1 MKAVSKLEIETSFG
15 AGSLCSY
22 ESEMAAEIQM
32 SSAQEAVEF
41 PYRAMSS
48 TAIASIVFAI
58 IAILLGFF
66 FWPALGLSVI
76 GMLVGLLGYRQIR
89 RFPNE
94 FDGKQIAKTGIVL
107 NLLILLGGTAM
118 HTYIYLTEVP
128 EGYTRVQFYELQQ
141 DGDGPDQPT
150 EKAFEIDGEQI
161 FLKGY
166 IHPSSGSGLL
176 KRFILVPDLGTCCFG
191 GQPKSSDMI
200 EVSLMGG
207 KTTRAGMTK
216 KKLAGTFKL
225 NQAPQS
231 VTDFDNSVF
240 YRLKVDQVR

>member
-1 MKAVSKLEIETSFG
+1 MELEAG
-15 AGSLCSY
+15 ALLRCC
-22 ESEMAAEIQM
+22 EREMSAEIQM
-32 SSAQEAVEF
+32 SSVAEAVEF

-48 TAIASIVFAI
+48 TAIASVVFAV
-58 IAILLGFF
+58 IAVLFGFF
-66 FWPALGLSVI
+66 FWPALGLSLI
-76 GMLVGLLGYRQIR
+76 GVAVGVFGYRQIVR
-89 RFPNE
+89 YPEE
-94 FDGKQIAKTGIVL
+94 FDGGRIAVIGIVM
-107 NLLILLGGTAM
+107 NLLILAGGASL

-128 EGYTRVQFYELQQ
+128 DGYTRIQFYELQQ
-141 DGDGPDQPT
+141 ANEGPDMPT
-150 EKAFEIDGEQI
+150 EKALEINGEAV

-200 EVSLMGG
+200 EVTLRGG
-207 KTTRAGMTK
+207 QTTKAGMTK
-216 KKLAGTFKL
+216 KKLAGTFTL

-231 VTDFDNSVF
+231 ITDFDNSVF

>member
-1 MKAVSKLEIETSFG
+1 MLKTSDD
-15 AGSLCSY
+15 AGDLCSF
-22 ESEMAAEIQM
+22 EKEMSAEIQM
-32 SSAQEAVEF
+32 SSAENAVEF

-48 TAIASIVFAI
+48 TAIASIVFAV
-58 IAILLGFF
+58 IAVLFGLF
-66 FWPALGLSVI
+66 FWPALGLAII
-76 GMLVGLLGYRQIR
+76 GVAVGLLAYRQIR
-89 RFPNE
+89 RFPDE
-94 FDGKQIAKTGIVL
+94 FDGKQIAVAGIVL
-107 NLLILLGGTAM
+107 NLVILLAGTGL

-128 EGYTRVQFYELQQ
+128 EGYTRIQFYELQQ

-150 EKAFEIDGEQI
+150 EKAFEIDGQQI

-200 EVSLMGG
+200 EVNLLGG
-207 KTTRAGMTK
+207 ETTKAGMTK

-225 NQAPQS
+225 NQAPS
-231 VTDFDNSVF
+231 KSPISTIPSFTG
-240 YRLKVDQVR
+240 